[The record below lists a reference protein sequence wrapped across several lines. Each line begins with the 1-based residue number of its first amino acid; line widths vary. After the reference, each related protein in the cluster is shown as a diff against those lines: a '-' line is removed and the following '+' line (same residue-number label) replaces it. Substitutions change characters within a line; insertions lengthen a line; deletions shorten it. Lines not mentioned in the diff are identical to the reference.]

1 MRRVFFDTSAYIAL
15 ADRDDQFHTRAA
27 SLARAIAAAR
37 TPRVTT
43 NYVLAE
49 TYTRLRR
56 KLNHAAAL
64 RFGAGIQRDAA
75 AGNLEI
81 VYADASL
88 DAAAWSL
95 FAKYADQTFS
105 FVDCSSFA
113 WLRTQKAVEVFAFD
127 EHFLWMGF
135 LPFQG

>member
-1 MRRVFFDTSAYIAL
+1 MRRVFFDTSAYVAL
-15 ADRDDQFHTRAA
+15 TDRDDQFHARAA
-27 SLARAIAAAR
+27 ALVRAVVAAR
-37 TPRVTT
+37 VPRVTT

-64 RFGAGIQRDAA
+64 RFGAGIQRDVA

-81 VYADASL
+81 IYIDASL
-88 DAAAWSL
+88 DAAAWAL

-113 WLRTQKAVEVFAFD
+113 WLRAQGGVEVFAFD
-127 EHFLWMGF
+127 EHFVWMGF
-135 LPFQG
+135 LLFQG

>member
-15 ADRDDQFHTRAA
+15 TDHDDQFHAQA
-27 SLARAIAAAR
+27 VVLARAIAAAR

-56 KLNHAAAL
+56 KLNHTAAV
-64 RFGAGIQRDAA
+64 RFGAGIQRDVA
-75 AGNLEI
+75 AGNLGI
-81 VYADASL
+81 VYVDASL
-88 DAAAWSL
+88 DAAAWAL
-95 FAKYADQTFS
+95 FARYADQTFS

-113 WLRTQKAVEVFAFD
+113 WLRPQSAVEVFAFD
-127 EHFLWMGF
+127 EHFVWMGF
-135 LPFQG
+135 VAFRG